1 MLNIIVGKDNNNN
14 IGYQNKLIY
23 GIPEDLQYFRNITS
37 FTKDKNKKNAIIM
50 GRKTWDSIPSKI
62 KPLKKRLNII
72 LSRTERK
79 ENPESPN
86 NEIKWYSSLQKSI
99 IGTRKNKNIENIF
112 IIGGESLY
120 KQTFQLLPIIDYL
133 YITEINHDLQ
143 LPNPIKFPQYNSSN
157 FYLQSVYQ
165 QKYQNITYLNNQ
177 TIAELTCRYCVYAN
191 KMVTKKVSTLNYYDL
206 YLYHNMLNTQEF
218 QYLKLLNDLIVSG
231 DKRQS
236 RNSITYSNFGVR
248 MEFDLKNN
256 IIPALTTKKLAW
268 KTVIKELLWFISGDT
283 NNKTLTQQKVRIW
296 NGNSSREYL
305 DSIGLTEREEGDLG
319 PIYGFQWRHSGAEY
333 KDCLTKYHNQG
344 VDQLMECIRQIK
356 ENPYSRRML
365 VCAWNPK
372 DLKLM
377 ALPPCHVLFQWYVSS
392 EGELSLQLYQR
403 SGDMFL
409 GVPFNIFSYSILIY
423 MVAQV
428 TGLKPGKF
436 IHIIGDCH
444 AYECHLDA
452 IKTQLNRIP
461 NQFPK
466 LSINKK
472 VTEIDKFTIDDFK
485 LIDYCYHRPIK
496 ALMIP

>member
-1 MLNIIVGKDNNNN
+1 MLNIIVAKDNNNN
-14 IGYQNKLIY
+14 IGYQNNLIY
-23 GIPEDLQYFRNITS
+23 NIPEDLKYFKNITT

-50 GRKTWDSIPSKI
+50 GRKTWDSIPSKL

-72 LSRTERK
+72 LSKTEK
-79 ENPESPN
+79 VSDDN
-86 NEIKWYSSLQKSI
+86 NIEWFTSLKDSLIKIK
-99 IGTRKNKNIENIF
+99 KKKDIENIF

-120 KQTFQLLPIIDYL
+120 KQILKNPFLIDCI
-133 YITEINHDLQ
+133 YITEINHNLE
-143 LPNPIKFPQYNSSN
+143 LHNPIKFPVVDSSIFFLESEFKQQYQNV
-157 FYLQSVYQ
+157 FYLKDQVIPILDC
-165 QKYQNITYLNNQ
+165 K
-177 TIAELTCRYCVYAN
+177 YCVYAN
-191 KMVTKKVSTLNYYDL
+191 KMINKKVSTLNYYDL
-206 YLYHNMLNTQEF
+206 YLSNNMLNTQEF

-283 NNKTLTQQKVRIW
+283 NNKNLTQQKVRIW

-333 KDCLTKYHNQG
+333 KNCHTNYHNQG

-392 EGELSLQLYQR
+392 DGYLSLQLYQR

-409 GVPFNIFSYSILIY
+409 GVPFNIFSYSVLIY

-452 IKTQLNRIP
+452 IKTQLTRIP

-466 LSINKK
+466 LSFN
-472 VTEIDKFTIDDFK
+472 
-485 LIDYCYHRPIK
+485 
-496 ALMIP
+496 

>member
-1 MLNIIVGKDNNNN
+1 MLNIIVAKDNNNN

-23 GIPEDLQYFRNITS
+23 SIPEDLKYFRDITT
-37 FTKDKNKKNAIIM
+37 FTNDRNKINAIIM
-50 GRKTWDSIPSKI
+50 GRKTWDSIPDKV
-62 KPLKKRLNII
+62 KPLKNRLNII
-72 LSRTERK
+72 LSKTENK
-79 ENPESPN
+79 KISSPPN
-86 NEIKWYSSLQKSI
+86 NQIQWFTTLQRCI
-99 IGTRKNKNIENIF
+99 IETRKNKNIENMF

-120 KQTFQLLPIIDYL
+120 KQSFKLLPLIDYL
-133 YITEINHDLQ
+133 YITEVDHNLR
-143 LPNPIKFPQYNSSN
+143 LANPIKFPEYNTSN

-165 QKYQNITYLNNQ
+165 QKYTDIKYLDTQ
-177 TIAELTCRYCVYAN
+177 KIPELSCKYCVYAN
-191 KMVTKKVSTLNYYDL
+191 KLVNKKVGGLSYYNF
-206 YLYHNMLNTQEF
+206 YTQHRMLNTQEF

-248 MEFDLKNN
+248 MEFDLKNGM
-256 IIPALTTKKLAW
+256 IPALTTKKLAW

-333 KDCLTKYHNQG
+333 KDCHTQYHNQG
-344 VDQLMECIRQIK
+344 VDQLMDCIRQIK

-377 ALPPCHVLFQWYVSS
+377 ALPPCHILFQWYVSS
-392 EGELSLQLYQR
+392 DGYLSLQLYQR

-409 GVPFNIFSYSILIY
+409 GVPFNIFSYSVLIY

-436 IHIIGDCH
+436 VHIIGDCH

-452 IKTQLNRIP
+452 IKTQLTRIP

-466 LSINKK
+466 LSINKE

-496 ALMIP
+496 ATMIP